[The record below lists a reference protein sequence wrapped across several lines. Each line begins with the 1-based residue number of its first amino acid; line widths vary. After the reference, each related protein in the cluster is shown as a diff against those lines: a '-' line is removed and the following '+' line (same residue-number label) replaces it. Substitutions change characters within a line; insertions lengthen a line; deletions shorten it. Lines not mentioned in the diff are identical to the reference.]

1 MTRATESLEREHR
14 TIEKIVRVI
23 SILADELTEA
33 RDVDGSI
40 LRDLCDFL
48 RVYGHQC
55 HHGKEESY
63 LFPLLE
69 SRGVPEEGCP
79 LGTLRDEHQ
88 RSRALTEA
96 LVEATTRY
104 YANPS
109 LGRQGLLEVL
119 RDLARFYPT
128 HIWKEEYM
136 LFPLATK
143 VLSPQEDELLMEE
156 FASVEADIYSDAHES
171 YEHLAADLECRVLAA
186 SPKMRSV
193 MADVA

>member
-1 MTRATESLEREHR
+1 MTRATEILEHEHR

-23 SILADELTEA
+23 SVLVDELTET

-79 LGTLRDEHQ
+79 LGALRHEHQ
-88 RSRALTEA
+88 RSRALTDT
-96 LVEATTRY
+96 LIEATSRY
-104 YANPS
+104 SANPF
-109 LGRQGLLEVL
+109 LGRQPLVEVL
-119 RDLARFYPT
+119 RDLASFYPA
-128 HIWKEEYM
+128 HIWKEEYL
-136 LFPLATK
+136 LFPLVKK
-143 VLSPQEDELLMEE
+143 VLSAQEDELLQKE
-156 FASVEADIYSDAHES
+156 FDSVEADIYSNAHER
-171 YEHLAADLECRVLAA
+171 YESLAADLERRVLAA

-193 MADVA
+193 ITKIA

>member
-1 MTRATESLEREHR
+1 MRATESLEREHR
-14 TIEKIVRVI
+14 TIERIVRVV
-23 SILADELTEA
+23 SVLVDELTES

-40 LRDLCDFL
+40 LSDLCDFL

-79 LGTLRDEHQ
+79 LGALRHEHQ
-88 RSRALTEA
+88 HSRALTEG
-96 LVEATTRY
+96 LVEAITRY
-104 YANPS
+104 SENPS
-109 LGRQGLLEVL
+109 LGRQALVEVL
-119 RDLARFYPT
+119 RDLARFYPA
-128 HIWKEEYM
+128 HIWKEEYL

-143 VLSPQEDELLMEE
+143 VLSPQEDEQLMKE
-156 FASVEADIYSDAHES
+156 FASVEADIYRDAHES
-171 YEHLAADLECRVLAA
+171 YEQLAIDLERRVLAA

-193 MADVA
+193 IAKIA